1 MSVNRRLLIMLRPYV
16 LHIAAGVLSA
26 LLVSGGNLLLPFLFG
41 KGLVDQVL
49 LGLKDSSLARL
60 NWFAATIII
69 LTAVKGVFNYSRQY
83 FLGYAGHR
91 YAMDLRALIFDRLQA
106 VSLEYHERERSS
118 ESVVRITSD
127 VAVLQQLLSGTVA
140 ALVSDVVMLIGILA
154 FTLYIHWKLALL
166 TLLLFP
172 FIGFLMG
179 RFGDRVR
186 HFTRQMQDRLADI
199 TNIVQETLL
208 GIRVVKAFTLEEQER
223 QRFHRQNQAS
233 FRAGLRT
240 VMAQATISPL
250 VELLVVTG
258 MTGIVWYG
266 AREVLGGRLSPGD
279 LVSFLSY
286 AGMAS
291 SPLAALSHHY
301 AAIQQARAAVERMQP
316 LLAAPVRV
324 TDTPGA
330 IPLPTVK
337 GRVVFRNVTFGYE
350 PDRPV
355 LHNINLTVEP
365 GQVVALVGPSG
376 AGKSTLVHLLLR
388 FYDPQSGQIELD
400 GHDLRHVTLESLRR
414 QIGFVPQETVLFG
427 VSVRENIAC
436 GRPGAGEDEIIA
448 AAKLANADEF
458 IRRLPQGYDTILG
471 ERGVQLSGG
480 QRQRLAIA
488 RAVLRNPRLLIL
500 DEATAALDAESEY
513 LVQQA
518 LERLMAGR
526 TTFII
531 AHRFTTVQRADL
543 VVVLDRGRIVE
554 SGSPRELL
562 GRPGSVFSRL
572 HRLQLGAESVQEPVG
587 TKAVTARV

>member
-1 MSVNRRLLIMLRPYV
+1 MNRRLLVLLRPYA
-16 LHIAAGVLSA
+16 LHMFLGTLSA

-49 LGLKDSSLARL
+49 LGLKGTSLAKL
-60 NWFAATIII
+60 NWFAAAIII
-69 LTAVKGVFNYSRQY
+69 LTAIKGVFNYTRQY
-83 FLGYAGHR
+83 FMGYAGHR

-106 VSLEYHERERSS
+106 VSLEYHEREKSS

-127 VAVLQQLLSGTVA
+127 VAALQQLLSGTMA
-140 ALVSDVVMLIGILA
+140 ALISDGVMLLGI
-154 FTLYIHWKLALL
+154 FTFTFYIHWKLALL

-172 FIGFLMG
+172 CIGLLIG

-186 HFTRQMQDRLADI
+186 RFTRQMQDRLADI

-208 GIRVVKAFTLEEQER
+208 GIRIVKAFTLEEQER

-266 AREVLGGRLSPGD
+266 AREVLAGRLSPGD

-291 SPLAALSHHY
+291 APLAALSNHY
-301 AAIQQARAAVERMQP
+301 SAIQQARAAMERIQS

-324 TDTPGA
+324 TDTAGA
-330 IPLPTVK
+330 VTLPAVR

-350 PDRPV
+350 PGYPV
-355 LHNINLTVEP
+355 LNDITLTVEP
-365 GQVVALVGPSG
+365 GQVVALIGPSG
-376 AGKSTLVHLLLR
+376 AGKSTLAHLLLR
-388 FYDPQSGQIELD
+388 FYDPQRGRIEVD
-400 GHDLRHVTLESLRR
+400 GHDLRQVTLESLRR

-436 GRPGAGEDEIIA
+436 GRPEAAEEEIMA
-448 AAKLANADEF
+448 AAELANADEF

-471 ERGVQLSGG
+471 ERGVNLSGG

-531 AHRFTTVQRADL
+531 AHRFATVQRADL
-543 VVVLDRGRIVE
+543 VVVLDRGHIVE
-554 SGSPRELL
+554 SGPPKELL
-562 GRPGSVFSRL
+562 GRPGSVYSRL
-572 HRLQLGAESVQEPVG
+572 HRLQLGALGGQALVEAEAATSL
-587 TKAVTARV
+587 A